1 MIKAG
6 YDAYIF
12 DGKKVDSEENVKYHR
27 WPGYTGSDGTVLQ
40 CDPTQAAYD
49 YQEGYWSW
57 KNYVNFT
64 GKNRRYEVY
73 KTYHFLAGK

>member
-1 MIKAG
+1 MARFIYRLYTFA
-6 YDAYIF
+6 F
-12 DGKKVDSEENVKYHR
+12 LKKSCANSSHR
-27 WPGYTGSDGTVLQ
+27 LRNGLPWRGF